1 MEGSCSACRR
11 TTDDTVPV
19 PETDLVRRPASESAI
34 ARNSHLSRRAP
45 TIPSGRNQAVEL
57 NVAGVIES
65 SGNLETI
72 IGVSQLKVGDTVKMV
87 FRALDD
93 SDPPYTVRI
102 TSPGGTVI
110 VERVLRDL
118 PTGKPQSAPPI
129 QFTVAQPG
137 EYRVEIWQLYGK
149 SRAQATLNVR
159 DVTIHD
165 G

>member
-1 MEGSCSACRR
+1 M
-11 TTDDTVPV
+11 
-19 PETDLVRRPASESAI
+19 
-34 ARNSHLSRRAP
+34 
-45 TIPSGRNQAVEL
+45 
-57 NVAGVIES
+57 AGVIES

-87 FRALDD
+87 FRTLDD

-102 TSPGGTVI
+102 TSPGGKVI

-129 QFTVAQPG
+129 QFTVAQSG
-137 EYRVEIWQLYGK
+137 EYKVEIWQLYGK
-149 SRAQATLNVR
+149 SRALATLHVPD
-159 DVTIHD
+159 DVAEE